1 MAYPD
6 CDVSCLIAYS
16 HDGLYDYDFMNFF
29 IRFIDSED
37 IVLDVGANIGAYT
50 LLFARCAS
58 RGRVVAF
65 EPELTAFARLSENV
79 GRNGLE
85 ARVRLVNIAVGG
97 EVGTLRFSVG
107 DKSSTHHVALD
118 RDDPP
123 LKTME
128 VLCTTLS
135 DEATLQS
142 IDRCDFVKIDVE
154 GYEESVIAGGQAFIQ
169 RTRPKAI
176 LFEANGRSLDYGST
190 LEHAFEI
197 LGALGY
203 RLGFY
208 MHDRNSI
215 RLITGTP
222 PTISAEGNYLSF
234 SRYFLEQI
242 GDSCFVLNGID

>member
-16 HDGLYDYDFMNFF
+16 HGGVYDYDFMNFF
-29 IRFIDSED
+29 IRFIDSGD
-37 IVLDVGANIGAYT
+37 VVLDVGANIGAYT

-65 EPELTAFARLSENV
+65 EPAPTAFARLSENV
-79 GRNGLE
+79 GRNRLE
-85 ARVRLVNIAVGG
+85 ARVRLVNKAVGDEAG
-97 EVGTLRFSVG
+97 SLRFSIG
-107 DKSSTHHVALD
+107 DKSSTHHVAVD
-118 RDDPP
+118 RDNPP
-123 LKTME
+123 EKTME

-142 IDRCDFVKIDVE
+142 IDRCDFIKIDVE
-154 GYEESVIAGGQAFIQ
+154 GYEECVIVGGQAFIQ
-169 RTRPKAI
+169 RTSPKAI

-203 RLGFY
+203 RIGFY
-208 MHDRNSI
+208 IHGRNTI
-215 RLITGTP
+215 RLITGTVP
-222 PTISAEGNYLSF
+222 AISPEGNYLAF
-234 SRYFLEQI
+234 SRHFLEQI
-242 GDSCFVLNGID
+242 GDSCSVLNGIY